1 MAVESLSILTYFLP
15 HLIGISLGLIS
26 GLIPGVGNFVL
37 MLLIWPLLSKLG
49 IFELLMMYASM
60 AAISQYI
67 GSIPA
72 IVYGIPG
79 ESSSYPAVAESKRL
93 TTTTQVSQA
102 ISGSAF
108 GSAAGS
114 MLIVILCYT
123 FAEYTDL
130 IKYFYNTKILVGLLL
145 TVTLVMI
152 FTVNNRWYI
161 NVLLIASGLLLGLIG
176 YNSYL
181 GINFAT
187 FGNMYLY
194 AGLPMPVVLICLFAI
209 PQMMHHINSDVDKKI
224 GKAYD
229 LGKLYILNPLAL
241 VGSTLIGFFGG
252 LIPGLTT
259 VFSSTAAY
267 NVSMMFTKDP
277 VKRIVVSE
285 TANNAGAFS
294 MLLPLL
300 IFGVPLIGSEAIL
313 LFLMEQ
319 KGYNLVQYKFSD
331 FLPQLALGLALVNL
345 VGFLIAWPLSR
356 VVPIFY
362 KINLKILLSLLIFA
376 LFCVTLYTGYMN
388 YSMQYYFVCFIILA
402 PIGVLLRN
410 VDTLPLV
417 FAFIIHNKL
426 IDGTF
431 RLYQLIN

>member
-1 MAVESLSILTYFLP
+1 LDIYYFVP
-15 HLIGISLGLIS
+15 HLVGVGLGLIS

-37 MLLIWPLLSKLG
+37 MLLVWPFLSVFG
-49 IFELLMMYASM
+49 IVELLIMYASM

-79 ESSSYPAVAESKRL
+79 ESSSYPAVAESRNL
-93 TTTTQVSQA
+93 TSISQVSQA

-108 GSAAGS
+108 GSVVGS
-114 MLIVILCYT
+114 LTVVGLCYA
-123 FAEYTDL
+123 FVEYTDL
-130 IKYFYNTKILVGLLL
+130 IKYFYSTKILVGLLL
-145 TVTLVMI
+145 LVTLVMI
-152 FTVNNRWYI
+152 FTVNNRWWV
-161 NVLLIASGLLLGLIG
+161 NFVLILSGIGLGMIG

-181 GINFAT
+181 NINFAT
-187 FGNMYLY
+187 FGNMHLY

-209 PQMMHHINSDVDKKI
+209 PQMLHHWDTEITKSINKT
-224 GKAYD
+224 YE
-229 LGKLYILNPLAL
+229 LGRLYILNPVAL
-241 VGSTLIGFFGG
+241 LGSTLIGFFGG

-267 NVSMMFTKDP
+267 NASMLFTKDP

-319 KGYNLVQYKFSD
+319 KGFNLVQFKFSD
-331 FLPQLALGLALVNL
+331 FLPELALGLVVVNA
-345 VGFLIAWPLSR
+345 VGFMMAWPLSKM
-356 VVPIFY
+356 VPSFY
-362 KINLKILLSLLIFA
+362 RFNIKIIISLLIIA
-376 LFCVTLYTGYMN
+376 LFFVTLYTGYMN
-388 YSMQYYFVCFIILA
+388 YSMAYYFVCFVILA

-426 IDGTF
+426 VDGLF
-431 RLYQLIN
+431 RLYQLS

>member
-1 MAVESLSILTYFLP
+1 MDIYYFVP
-15 HLIGISLGLIS
+15 HLVGVGLGLIS

-37 MLLIWPLLSKLG
+37 MLLVWPFLSVFG
-49 IFELLMMYASM
+49 IVELLIMYASM

-79 ESSSYPAVAESKRL
+79 ESSSYPAVAESRNL
-93 TTTTQVSQA
+93 TSISQVSQA

-108 GSAAGS
+108 GSVVGS
-114 MLIVILCYT
+114 LTVVGLCYA
-123 FAEYTDL
+123 FVEYTDL
-130 IKYFYNTKILVGLLL
+130 IKYFYSTKILVGLLL
-145 TVTLVMI
+145 LVTLVMI
-152 FTVNNRWYI
+152 FTVNNRWWV
-161 NVLLIASGLLLGLIG
+161 NFVLILSGIGLGMIG

-181 GINFAT
+181 NINFAT
-187 FGNMYLY
+187 FGNMHLY

-209 PQMMHHINSDVDKKI
+209 PQMLHHWDTEITKSINKTYK
-224 GKAYD
+224 
-229 LGKLYILNPLAL
+229 LGRLYILTPVAL
-241 VGSTLIGFFGG
+241 LGSTVIGFFGG

-267 NVSMMFTKDP
+267 NASMLFTKDP

-319 KGYNLVQYKFSD
+319 KGFNLVQFKFSD
-331 FLPQLALGLALVNL
+331 FLPELALGLVVVNA
-345 VGFLIAWPLSR
+345 VGFMIAWPLSKI
-356 VVPIFY
+356 VPSFY
-362 KINLKILLSLLIFA
+362 RFDIKIIISLLIIA
-376 LFCVTLYTGYMN
+376 LFFVTLYTGYMN
-388 YSMQYYFVCFIILA
+388 YSMAYYLVCFAILA

-426 IDGTF
+426 VDGLF
-431 RLYQLIN
+431 RLNQLL

>member
-1 MAVESLSILTYFLP
+1 V
-15 HLIGISLGLIS
+15 GVGLGLVS

-37 MLLIWPLLSKLG
+37 MLLIWPFLSVFG
-49 IFELLMMYASM
+49 IVELLIMYASM

-79 ESSSYPAVAESKRL
+79 ESSSYPAVAESRNL
-93 TTTTQVSQA
+93 TTVQQVSQA

-108 GSAAGS
+108 GSVVGS
-114 MLIVILCYT
+114 LTVVGLCYA
-123 FAEYTDL
+123 FVEYTDL
-130 IKYFYNTKILVGLLL
+130 IKHFYNTKILVGLLL
-145 TVTLVMI
+145 LVTLVMI
-152 FTVNNRWYI
+152 VTVNNRWWV
-161 NVLLIASGLLLGLIG
+161 NFMLILSGIGLGMIG

-181 GINFAT
+181 NINFVT
-187 FGNMYLY
+187 FGNMHLY

-209 PQMMHHINSDVDKKI
+209 PQMMHHWNTEITRSINKTYEI
-224 GKAYD
+224 GR
-229 LGKLYILNPLAL
+229 LYILNPIAL
-241 VGSTLIGFFGG
+241 LGSTIIGFFGG

-267 NVSMMFTKDP
+267 NASVLFTKDP

-319 KGYNLVQYKFSD
+319 KGFNLVQFKFSEV
-331 FLPQLALGLALVNL
+331 LPELALGLVLVNL
-345 VGFLIAWPLSR
+345 VGFMMAWPLSKI
-356 VVPIFY
+356 VPSFY
-362 KINLKILLSLLIFA
+362 RFNIKIIISLLIIA
-376 LFCVTLYTGYMN
+376 LFFVTLYTGYMN
-388 YSMQYYFVCFIILA
+388 YSTAYYLVCFAILA
-402 PIGVLLRN
+402 PMGVLLRN

-426 IDGTF
+426 VDGLF
-431 RLYQLIN
+431 RLYQLS

>member
-1 MAVESLSILTYFLP
+1 MYFVP
-15 HLIGISLGLIS
+15 HLVGIGLGLIS

-37 MLLIWPLLSKLG
+37 MLLAWPFLNVFG

-79 ESSSYPAVAESKRL
+79 ESSSYPAVAESKHL
-93 TTTTQVSQA
+93 KLQSQVSKA

-108 GSAAGS
+108 GSAFGS
-114 MLIVILCYT
+114 LLVVGLCYL
-123 FAEYTDL
+123 FVDYTDQ
-130 IKYFYNTKILVGLLL
+130 IKHFYNTKILVGLLL
-145 TVTLVMI
+145 LVTLVMV

-161 NVLLIASGLLLGLIG
+161 NLLLILSGLGLGLIG

-181 GINFAT
+181 NINFAT
-187 FGNMYLY
+187 FDNTYLY

-209 PQMMHHINSDVDKKI
+209 PQMMHHMNADSEKI
-224 GKAYD
+224 VAKVYEISRV
-229 LGKLYILNPLAL
+229 YILNPLAL
-241 VGSTLIGFFGG
+241 AGSTIIGFFGG

-267 NVSMMFTKDP
+267 NASMLFTKDP

-319 KGYNLVQYKFSD
+319 KGFNLVQFQFSD
-331 FLPQLALGLALVNL
+331 FLPQLALGLVLVNII
-345 VGFLIAWPLSR
+345 GFTIAWPLSKM
-356 VVPIFY
+356 VPLFY
-362 KINLKILLSLLIFA
+362 KFNLKIMLSLLIFA
-376 LFCVTLYTGYMN
+376 LFFVTLYVGYFN
-388 YSMQYYFVCFIILA
+388 YSIEYYLICFIVLA
-402 PIGVLLRN
+402 PIGVMLKN

-426 IDGTF
+426 IDGIF
-431 RLYQLIN
+431 RLYQLI

>member
-1 MAVESLSILTYFLP
+1 LDIYYFVP
-15 HLIGISLGLIS
+15 HLVGVGLGLIS

-37 MLLIWPLLSKLG
+37 MLLIWPFLSVFG
-49 IFELLMMYASM
+49 IVELLIMYASM

-79 ESSSYPAVAESKRL
+79 ESSSYPAVAESRNL
-93 TTTTQVSQA
+93 TSISQVSQA

-108 GSAAGS
+108 GSVVGS
-114 MLIVILCYT
+114 LTVVGLCYA
-123 FAEYTDL
+123 FVEYTDL
-130 IKYFYNTKILVGLLL
+130 IKHFYNTKILVGLLL
-145 TVTLVMI
+145 LVTLVMI
-152 FTVNNRWYI
+152 FTVNNRWWI
-161 NVLLIASGLLLGLIG
+161 NLTLILSGIGLGMIG

-181 GINFAT
+181 NINFAT
-187 FGNMYLY
+187 FGNMHLY

-209 PQMMHHINSDVDKKI
+209 PQMMHHWDTEINKSINKT
-224 GKAYD
+224 YE
-229 LGKLYILNPLAL
+229 LGRLYILNPVAL
-241 VGSTLIGFFGG
+241 FGSTLIGFFGG

-267 NVSMMFTKDP
+267 NASMLFTKDP

-319 KGYNLVQYKFSD
+319 KGFNLVQFKFSD
-331 FLPQLALGLALVNL
+331 FLPELALGLVLVNA
-345 VGFLIAWPLSR
+345 VGFMMAWPLSKM
-356 VVPIFY
+356 VPSFY
-362 KINLKILLSLLIFA
+362 RFNIKKIISLLIIA
-376 LFCVTLYTGYMN
+376 LFFVTLYTGYMN
-388 YSMQYYFVCFIILA
+388 YSMAYYLICFAILA

-426 IDGTF
+426 IDGLF
-431 RLYQLIN
+431 RLNQLL

>member
-1 MAVESLSILTYFLP
+1 MDIYYFVP
-15 HLIGISLGLIS
+15 HLVGVGLGLVS

-37 MLLIWPLLSKLG
+37 MLLIWPFLSVFG
-49 IFELLMMYASM
+49 IVELLIMYASM

-79 ESSSYPAVAESKRL
+79 ESSSYPAVAESRNL
-93 TTTTQVSQA
+93 TTVQQVSHA

-108 GSAAGS
+108 GSVVGS
-114 MLIVILCYT
+114 LTVVGLCYA
-123 FAEYTDL
+123 FVEYTDL
-130 IKYFYNTKILVGLLL
+130 IKYFYSTKILVGLLL
-145 TVTLVMI
+145 LVTLVMI
-152 FTVNNRWYI
+152 VTVNNRWWI
-161 NVLLIASGLLLGLIG
+161 NFVLILSGIGLGMIG

-181 GINFAT
+181 NINFAT
-187 FGNMYLY
+187 FGNMHLY

-209 PQMMHHINSDVDKKI
+209 PQMLHHWDTEITKSINKT
-224 GKAYD
+224 YE
-229 LGKLYILNPLAL
+229 LGRLYILNPVAL
-241 VGSTLIGFFGG
+241 FGSTVIGFFGG

-267 NVSMMFTKDP
+267 NASMLFTKDP

-319 KGYNLVQYKFSD
+319 KGFNLVQFKFSD
-331 FLPQLALGLALVNL
+331 FLPELALGLVIVNAI
-345 VGFLIAWPLSR
+345 GFFIAWPLSKM
-356 VVPIFY
+356 VPSFY
-362 KINLKILLSLLIFA
+362 RFNIKIIISLLIIA
-376 LFCVTLYTGYMN
+376 LFFVTLYTGYMN
-388 YSMQYYFVCFIILA
+388 YSMAYYLICFVVLA
-402 PIGVLLRN
+402 PIGILLRN

-426 IDGTF
+426 VDGIF
-431 RLYQLIN
+431 RLHQLT

>member
-1 MAVESLSILTYFLP
+1 MGV
-15 HLIGISLGLIS
+15 GLGLVS

-37 MLLIWPLLSKLG
+37 MLLIWPFLSVFG
-49 IFELLMMYASM
+49 IVELLIMYASM

-79 ESSSYPAVAESKRL
+79 ESSSYPAVAESRNL
-93 TTTTQVSQA
+93 TTVQQVSQA

-108 GSAAGS
+108 GSVVGS
-114 MLIVILCYT
+114 LTVVGLCYA
-123 FAEYTDL
+123 FVEYTDL
-130 IKYFYNTKILVGLLL
+130 IKHFYNTKILVGLLL
-145 TVTLVMI
+145 LVTLVMI
-152 FTVNNRWYI
+152 VTVNNRWWV
-161 NVLLIASGLLLGLIG
+161 NFMLILSGIGLGMIG

-181 GINFAT
+181 NINFVT
-187 FGNMYLY
+187 FGNMHLY

-209 PQMMHHINSDVDKKI
+209 PQMMHHWNTEITRSINKTYEI
-224 GKAYD
+224 GR
-229 LGKLYILNPLAL
+229 LYILNPIAL
-241 VGSTLIGFFGG
+241 LGSTIIGFFGG

-267 NVSMMFTKDP
+267 NASVLFTKDP

-319 KGYNLVQYKFSD
+319 KGFNLVQFKFSEV
-331 FLPQLALGLALVNL
+331 LPELALGLVLVNL
-345 VGFLIAWPLSR
+345 VGFMMAWPLSKI
-356 VVPIFY
+356 VPSFY
-362 KINLKILLSLLIFA
+362 RFNIKIIISLLIIA
-376 LFCVTLYTGYMN
+376 LFFVTLYTGYMN
-388 YSMQYYFVCFIILA
+388 YSTAYYLVCFAILA
-402 PIGVLLRN
+402 PMGVLLRN

-426 IDGTF
+426 VDGLF
-431 RLYQLIN
+431 RLYQLS

>member
-1 MAVESLSILTYFLP
+1 MDIYYFVP
-15 HLIGISLGLIS
+15 HLVGVGLGLIS

-37 MLLIWPLLSKLG
+37 MLLVWPFLSVFG
-49 IFELLMMYASM
+49 IVELLIMYASM

-79 ESSSYPAVAESKRL
+79 ESSSYPAVAESRNL
-93 TTTTQVSQA
+93 TTVQQVSQA

-108 GSAAGS
+108 GSVVGS
-114 MLIVILCYT
+114 LTVVGLCYA
-123 FAEYTDL
+123 FVEYTDL
-130 IKYFYNTKILVGLLL
+130 IKYFYSTKILVGLLL
-145 TVTLVMI
+145 LVTLVMI
-152 FTVNNRWYI
+152 FTVNNRWWV
-161 NVLLIASGLLLGLIG
+161 NFMLILSGIGLGMIG

-181 GINFAT
+181 NINFAT
-187 FGNMYLY
+187 FGNMHLY

-209 PQMMHHINSDVDKKI
+209 PQMLHHWDTEITKSLNKT
-224 GKAYD
+224 YE
-229 LGKLYILNPLAL
+229 LGRLYILNPVAL
-241 VGSTLIGFFGG
+241 LGSTLIGFFGG

-267 NVSMMFTKDP
+267 NASMLFTKDP

-319 KGYNLVQYKFSD
+319 KGFNLVQFKFSD
-331 FLPQLALGLALVNL
+331 FLPELALGLVVVNA
-345 VGFLIAWPLSR
+345 VGFMMAWPLSKM
-356 VVPIFY
+356 VPSFY
-362 KINLKILLSLLIFA
+362 RFDIKIIISLLIIA
-376 LFCVTLYTGYMN
+376 LFFVTLYTGYMN
-388 YSMQYYFVCFIILA
+388 YSTAYYLVCFTVLA

-426 IDGTF
+426 IDGLF
-431 RLYQLIN
+431 RLNQLL

>member
-1 MAVESLSILTYFLP
+1 MDIYYFVP
-15 HLIGISLGLIS
+15 HLVGVGLGLIS

-37 MLLIWPLLSKLG
+37 MLLIWPFLSVFG
-49 IFELLMMYASM
+49 IVELLIMYASM

-79 ESSSYPAVAESKRL
+79 ESSSYPAVAESRNL
-93 TTTTQVSQA
+93 TTMQQVSHA

-108 GSAAGS
+108 GSVVGS
-114 MLIVILCYT
+114 LTVVGLCYA
-123 FAEYTDL
+123 FVEYTDL
-130 IKYFYNTKILVGLLL
+130 IKYFYSTKILVGLLL
-145 TVTLVMI
+145 LVTLVMI
-152 FTVNNRWYI
+152 VTVNNRWWV
-161 NVLLIASGLLLGLIG
+161 NLTLILSGIGLGMIG

-181 GINFAT
+181 NINIAT
-187 FGNMYLY
+187 FDNIHLY

-209 PQMMHHINSDVDKKI
+209 PQMMHHWNTEITKSLSKT
-224 GKAYD
+224 YE
-229 LGKLYILNPLAL
+229 LGRLYILNPVAL
-241 VGSTLIGFFGG
+241 FGSTLIGFFGG

-267 NVSMMFTKDP
+267 NASMLFTKDP

-319 KGYNLVQYKFSD
+319 KGFNLVQFKFSD
-331 FLPQLALGLALVNL
+331 FLPELALGLVLVNAI
-345 VGFLIAWPLSR
+345 GFMIAWPLSKA
-356 VVPIFY
+356 VPVFY
-362 KINLKILLSLLIFA
+362 KFNIKIVISLLITG
-376 LFCVTLYTGYMN
+376 LFFVTLYTGYIN
-388 YSMQYYFVCFIILA
+388 YSTAYYLVCFVLLA
-402 PIGVLLRN
+402 PLGVLLRN
-410 VDTLPLV
+410 IDTLPLV

-426 IDGTF
+426 IDGLF
-431 RLYQLIN
+431 RLYQLS

>member
-1 MAVESLSILTYFLP
+1 MDIYYFVP
-15 HLIGISLGLIS
+15 HLVGVGLGLIS

-37 MLLIWPLLSKLG
+37 MLLVWPFLSVFG
-49 IFELLMMYASM
+49 IVELLIMYASM

-79 ESSSYPAVAESKRL
+79 ESSSYPAVAESRNL
-93 TTTTQVSQA
+93 TSVSQVSQA

-108 GSAAGS
+108 GSVVGS
-114 MLIVILCYT
+114 LTVVGLCYA
-123 FAEYTDL
+123 FVEYTDL
-130 IKYFYNTKILVGLLL
+130 IKYFYSTKILVGLLL
-145 TVTLVMI
+145 LVTLVMI
-152 FTVNNRWYI
+152 FTVNNRWWI
-161 NVLLIASGLLLGLIG
+161 NFLLILSGIGLGMIG

-181 GINFAT
+181 NINFAT
-187 FGNMYLY
+187 FGNMHLY
-194 AGLPMPVVLICLFAI
+194 AGLPMSVVLICLFAI
-209 PQMMHHINSDVDKKI
+209 PQMLHHWDTEITKSINKT
-224 GKAYD
+224 YE
-229 LGKLYILNPLAL
+229 LGRLYILNPVAL
-241 VGSTLIGFFGG
+241 LGSTLIGFFGG

-267 NVSMMFTKDP
+267 NASMLFTKDP

-319 KGYNLVQYKFSD
+319 KGFNLVQFKFGD
-331 FLPQLALGLALVNL
+331 FLPELALGLVVVNA
-345 VGFLIAWPLSR
+345 VGFMMAWPLSKM
-356 VVPIFY
+356 VPSFY
-362 KINLKILLSLLIFA
+362 RFNIKIIISLLIIA
-376 LFCVTLYTGYMN
+376 LFFVTLYTGYMN
-388 YSMQYYFVCFIILA
+388 YSMAYYFVCFVVLA

-426 IDGTF
+426 VDGLF
-431 RLYQLIN
+431 RLYQLS

>member
-1 MAVESLSILTYFLP
+1 LDIYYFVP
-15 HLIGISLGLIS
+15 HLVGVGLGLIS

-37 MLLIWPLLSKLG
+37 MLLVWPFLSVFG
-49 IFELLMMYASM
+49 IVELLIMYASM

-79 ESSSYPAVAESKRL
+79 ESSSYPAVAESRNL
-93 TTTTQVSQA
+93 TSISQVSQA

-108 GSAAGS
+108 GSVVGS
-114 MLIVILCYT
+114 LTVVGLCYA
-123 FAEYTDL
+123 FVEYTDL
-130 IKYFYNTKILVGLLL
+130 IKYFYSTKILVGLLL
-145 TVTLVMI
+145 LVTLVMI
-152 FTVNNRWYI
+152 FTVNNRWWV
-161 NVLLIASGLLLGLIG
+161 NFLLILSGIGLGMIG

-181 GINFAT
+181 NINFAT
-187 FGNMYLY
+187 FGNMHLY

-209 PQMMHHINSDVDKKI
+209 PQMLHHWDTEITKSINKT
-224 GKAYD
+224 YE
-229 LGKLYILNPLAL
+229 LGRLYILNPVAL
-241 VGSTLIGFFGG
+241 LGSTLIGFFGG

-267 NVSMMFTKDP
+267 NASMLFTKDP

-319 KGYNLVQYKFSD
+319 KGFNLVQFKFSD
-331 FLPQLALGLALVNL
+331 FLPELALGLVVVNA
-345 VGFLIAWPLSR
+345 VGFMMAWPLSKM
-356 VVPIFY
+356 VPSFY
-362 KINLKILLSLLIFA
+362 RFDIKIIISLLIIA
-376 LFCVTLYTGYMN
+376 LFFVTLYTGYIN
-388 YSMQYYFVCFIILA
+388 YSMAYYFVCFVILA

-426 IDGTF
+426 VDGLF
-431 RLYQLIN
+431 RLYQLS

>member
-1 MAVESLSILTYFLP
+1 MDIYYFVP
-15 HLIGISLGLIS
+15 HLVGVGLGLIS

-37 MLLIWPLLSKLG
+37 MLLIWPFLSVFG
-49 IFELLMMYASM
+49 IVELLIMYASM

-79 ESSSYPAVAESKRL
+79 ESSSYPAVAESRNL
-93 TTTTQVSQA
+93 TSISQVSQA

-108 GSAAGS
+108 GSVVGS
-114 MLIVILCYT
+114 LTVVGLCYA
-123 FAEYTDL
+123 FVEYTDL
-130 IKYFYNTKILVGLLL
+130 IKHFYNTKILVGLLL
-145 TVTLVMI
+145 LVTLVMI
-152 FTVNNRWYI
+152 FTVNNRCWI
-161 NVLLIASGLLLGLIG
+161 NLTLILSGIGLGMIG

-181 GINFAT
+181 NINFAT
-187 FGNMYLY
+187 FGNMHLY

-209 PQMMHHINSDVDKKI
+209 PQMMHHWDTEINKSINKT
-224 GKAYD
+224 YE
-229 LGKLYILNPLAL
+229 LGRLYILNPVAL
-241 VGSTLIGFFGG
+241 FGSTLIGFFGG

-267 NVSMMFTKDP
+267 NASMLFTKDP

-319 KGYNLVQYKFSD
+319 KGFNLVQFKFSD
-331 FLPQLALGLALVNL
+331 FLPELALGLVLVNA
-345 VGFLIAWPLSR
+345 VGFMMAWPLSKM
-356 VVPIFY
+356 VPSFY
-362 KINLKILLSLLIFA
+362 RFNIKKIISLLIIA
-376 LFCVTLYTGYMN
+376 LFFVTLYTGYMN
-388 YSMQYYFVCFIILA
+388 YSMAYYLICFAILA

-426 IDGTF
+426 IDGLF
-431 RLYQLIN
+431 RLNQLL

>member
-1 MAVESLSILTYFLP
+1 MDIYYFVP
-15 HLIGISLGLIS
+15 HLVGIGLGMIS

-37 MLLIWPLLSKLG
+37 MLLAWPFLSSFG
-49 IFELLMMYASM
+49 IIELLIMYASM

-79 ESSSYPAVAESKRL
+79 ESSSYPAVAESRNLK
-93 TTTTQVSQA
+93 TIPQVSKA

-108 GSAAGS
+108 GSAVGS
-114 MLIVILCYT
+114 LVVVGLCLA

-130 IKYFYNTKILVGLLL
+130 IKYFYSTYILVGLLCA
-145 TVTLVMI
+145 VTLAMI
-152 FTVNNRWYI
+152 LTCGNRWYV
-161 NVLLIASGLLLGLIG
+161 NLLYIFSGLALGVIG

-181 GINFAT
+181 NINVAT
-187 FGNMYLY
+187 FGNTYLY

-209 PQMMHHINSDVDKKI
+209 PQMLHHWDADITKTSAKV
-224 GKAYD
+224 YE
-229 LGKLYILNPLAL
+229 LGRVYILNPLAL
-241 VGSTLIGFFGG
+241 LGSTVIGFFGG

-267 NVSMMFTKDP
+267 NASILFTKDP

-300 IFGVPLIGSEAIL
+300 IFGIPLIGSEAIL

-319 KGYNLVQYKFSD
+319 QGFNLVQFKFSD
-331 FLPQLALGLALVNL
+331 FLPELALGLVLVNL
-345 VGFLIAWPLSR
+345 VGFMIAWPLSKM
-356 VVPIFY
+356 VPVFY
-362 KINLKILLSLLIFA
+362 KFNIKIVISLLIIA
-376 LFCVTLYTGYMN
+376 LFGVTLYTGLMN
-388 YSMQYYFVCFIILA
+388 YSMMYYVICFAVLA
-402 PIGVLLRN
+402 PLGVLLRN
-410 VDTLPLV
+410 TDTLPLV

-426 IDGTF
+426 LDGFF
-431 RLYQLIN
+431 RLNQLIF

>member
-1 MAVESLSILTYFLP
+1 MDIYYFVP
-15 HLIGISLGLIS
+15 HLVGVGLGLIS

-37 MLLIWPLLSKLG
+37 MLLAWPFLTVFG
-49 IFELLMMYASM
+49 IVELLIMYASM

-79 ESSSYPAVAESKRL
+79 ESSSYPAVAESRNLK
-93 TTTTQVSQA
+93 TIPQVSNA

-108 GSAAGS
+108 GSAVGS
-114 MLIVILCYT
+114 LVVVGLCYA
-123 FAEYTDL
+123 FVEYTPL
-130 IKYFYNTKILVGLLL
+130 IKYFYNTYVLVGLLL
-145 TVTLVMI
+145 AVTLAMI
-152 FTVNNRWYI
+152 VTCGNRWYVNALYI
-161 NVLLIASGLLLGLIG
+161 VSGLGLGIIG

-181 GINFAT
+181 NINIAT
-187 FGNMYLY
+187 FDNIHLY

-209 PQMMHHINSDVDKKI
+209 PQMLHHWDADIAKTKA
-224 GKAYD
+224 KAYE
-229 LGKLYILNPLAL
+229 LGRVYILNPLAL
-241 VGSTLIGFFGG
+241 LASTAIGFFGG

-267 NVSMMFTKDP
+267 NASMLVTKDP

-319 KGYNLVQYKFSD
+319 KGFNLVQFEFSD
-331 FLPQLALGLALVNL
+331 FLPELALGLVLVNFI
-345 VGFLIAWPLSR
+345 GFMIAWPLSKM
-356 VVPIFY
+356 VPVFY
-362 KINLKILLSLLIFA
+362 NFNLKILISLLIIA
-376 LFCVTLYTGYMN
+376 LFGVTLYTGLMN
-388 YSMQYYFVCFIILA
+388 YSMLYYLICFAVLA
-402 PIGVLLRN
+402 PIGMLLRN
-410 VDTLPLV
+410 TDTLPLV

-426 IDGTF
+426 IDGVF
-431 RLYQLIN
+431 RLNQLLF

>member
-1 MAVESLSILTYFLP
+1 MDIYYFVP
-15 HLIGISLGLIS
+15 HLVGVGLGLIS

-37 MLLIWPLLSKLG
+37 MLLVWPFLSVFG
-49 IFELLMMYASM
+49 IVELLIMYASM

-79 ESSSYPAVAESKRL
+79 ESSSYPAVAESRNL
-93 TTTTQVSQA
+93 TSISQVSQA

-108 GSAAGS
+108 GSAVGS
-114 MLIVILCYT
+114 LTVVGLCYA
-123 FAEYTDL
+123 FVEYTDL
-130 IKYFYNTKILVGLLL
+130 IKHFYNTKILVGLLL
-145 TVTLVMI
+145 LVTLVMI
-152 FTVNNRWYI
+152 VTVNNRWWV
-161 NVLLIASGLLLGLIG
+161 NLTLILSGIGLGMIG

-181 GINFAT
+181 NVNIAT
-187 FGNMYLY
+187 FGNMHLY

-209 PQMMHHINSDVDKKI
+209 PQMMHHWNTEITKSINKT
-224 GKAYD
+224 YE
-229 LGKLYILNPLAL
+229 LGRLYILNPVAL
-241 VGSTLIGFFGG
+241 FGSTLIGFFGG

-267 NVSMMFTKDP
+267 NASMLFTKDP

-319 KGYNLVQYKFSD
+319 KGFNLVQFEFSD
-331 FLPQLALGLALVNL
+331 FLPELALGLVLVNA
-345 VGFLIAWPLSR
+345 VGFMMAWPLSKM
-356 VVPIFY
+356 VPSFY
-362 KINLKILLSLLIFA
+362 RFNIKNIISLLIIA
-376 LFCVTLYTGYMN
+376 LFFVTLYTGYMN
-388 YSMQYYFVCFIILA
+388 YSMAYYLICFAILA

-426 IDGTF
+426 IDGLF
-431 RLYQLIN
+431 RLNQLL

>member
-1 MAVESLSILTYFLP
+1 MDIYYFVP
-15 HLIGISLGLIS
+15 HLVGVGLGLIS

-37 MLLIWPLLSKLG
+37 MLLIWPFLSVFG
-49 IFELLMMYASM
+49 IVELLIMYASM

-79 ESSSYPAVAESKRL
+79 ESSSYPAVAESRNL
-93 TTTTQVSQA
+93 TSISQVSQA

-108 GSAAGS
+108 GSVVGS
-114 MLIVILCYT
+114 LTVVGLCYA
-123 FAEYTDL
+123 FIEYTDL
-130 IKYFYNTKILVGLLL
+130 IKHFYNTKILVGLLL
-145 TVTLVMI
+145 LVTLVMI
-152 FTVNNRWYI
+152 FTVNNRWWI
-161 NVLLIASGLLLGLIG
+161 NLTLILSGIGLGMIG

-181 GINFAT
+181 NINFAT
-187 FGNMYLY
+187 FGNMHLY

-209 PQMMHHINSDVDKKI
+209 PQMMHHWDTEINKSINKT
-224 GKAYD
+224 YE
-229 LGKLYILNPLAL
+229 LGRLYILNPVAL
-241 VGSTLIGFFGG
+241 FGSTLIGFFGG

-267 NVSMMFTKDP
+267 NASMLFTKDP

-319 KGYNLVQYKFSD
+319 KGFNLVQFKFSD
-331 FLPQLALGLALVNL
+331 FLPELALGLVLVNA
-345 VGFLIAWPLSR
+345 VGFMMAWPLSKM
-356 VVPIFY
+356 VPSFY
-362 KINLKILLSLLIFA
+362 RFNIKKIISLLIIA
-376 LFCVTLYTGYMN
+376 LFFVTLYTGYMN
-388 YSMQYYFVCFIILA
+388 YSMAYYLICFAILA

-426 IDGTF
+426 IDGLF
-431 RLYQLIN
+431 RLNQLL

>member
-1 MAVESLSILTYFLP
+1 V
-15 HLIGISLGLIS
+15 GVGLGLIS

-37 MLLIWPLLSKLG
+37 MLLAWPFLTVFG
-49 IFELLMMYASM
+49 IVELLIMYASM

-79 ESSSYPAVAESKRL
+79 ESSSYPAVAESRNLK
-93 TTTTQVSQA
+93 TIPQVSNA

-108 GSAAGS
+108 GSAVGS
-114 MLIVILCYT
+114 LVVVGLCYA
-123 FAEYTDL
+123 FVEYTPL
-130 IKYFYNTKILVGLLL
+130 IKYFYNTYVLVGLLL
-145 TVTLVMI
+145 AVTLAMI
-152 FTVNNRWYI
+152 VTCGNRWYVNALYI
-161 NVLLIASGLLLGLIG
+161 VSGLGLGIIG

-181 GINFAT
+181 NINVAT
-187 FGNMYLY
+187 FGNTYLY

-209 PQMMHHINSDVDKKI
+209 PQMLHHWDADIAKTKA
-224 GKAYD
+224 KAYE
-229 LGKLYILNPLAL
+229 LGRVYILNPLAL
-241 VGSTLIGFFGG
+241 LASTAIGFFGG

-267 NVSMMFTKDP
+267 NASMLVTKDP

-319 KGYNLVQYKFSD
+319 KGFNLVQFEFSD
-331 FLPQLALGLALVNL
+331 FLPELALGLVLVNFI
-345 VGFLIAWPLSR
+345 GFMIAWPLSKM
-356 VVPIFY
+356 VPVFY
-362 KINLKILLSLLIFA
+362 NFNLKILISLLIIA
-376 LFCVTLYTGYMN
+376 LFGVTLYTGLMN
-388 YSMQYYFVCFIILA
+388 YSMLYYLICFAVLA
-402 PIGVLLRN
+402 PIGMLLRN
-410 VDTLPLV
+410 TDTLPLV

-426 IDGTF
+426 IDGVF
-431 RLYQLIN
+431 RLNQLLF

>member
-1 MAVESLSILTYFLP
+1 LDIYYFVP
-15 HLIGISLGLIS
+15 HLVGVGLGLIS

-37 MLLIWPLLSKLG
+37 MLLVWPFLSVFG
-49 IFELLMMYASM
+49 IVELLIMYASM

-79 ESSSYPAVAESKRL
+79 ESSSYPAVAESRNL
-93 TTTTQVSQA
+93 TSVSQVSHA

-108 GSAAGS
+108 GSVVGS
-114 MLIVILCYT
+114 LTVVGLCYA
-123 FAEYTDL
+123 FVEYTDL
-130 IKYFYNTKILVGLLL
+130 IKHFYNTKILVGLLL
-145 TVTLVMI
+145 LVTLVMI
-152 FTVNNRWYI
+152 FTVNNRWWV
-161 NVLLIASGLLLGLIG
+161 NFMLILSGIGLGMIG

-181 GINFAT
+181 NINFAT
-187 FGNMYLY
+187 FGNMHLY

-209 PQMMHHINSDVDKKI
+209 PQMLHHWDTEITKSLNKT
-224 GKAYD
+224 YE
-229 LGKLYILNPLAL
+229 LGRLYILNPVAL
-241 VGSTLIGFFGG
+241 LGSTVIGFFGG

-267 NVSMMFTKDP
+267 NASMLFTKDP

-319 KGYNLVQYKFSD
+319 KGFNLVQFKFSD
-331 FLPQLALGLALVNL
+331 FLPELALGLVVVNA
-345 VGFLIAWPLSR
+345 VGFMMAWPLSKM
-356 VVPIFY
+356 VPSFY
-362 KINLKILLSLLIFA
+362 RFNIKIIISLLIIA
-376 LFCVTLYTGYMN
+376 LFFVTLYTGYIN
-388 YSMQYYFVCFIILA
+388 YSMAYYFVCFVVLA

-426 IDGTF
+426 IDGLF
-431 RLYQLIN
+431 RLYQLS

>member
-1 MAVESLSILTYFLP
+1 MDIYYFVP
-15 HLIGISLGLIS
+15 HLVGVGLGLIS

-37 MLLIWPLLSKLG
+37 MLLVWPFLSVFG
-49 IFELLMMYASM
+49 IVELLIMYASM

-79 ESSSYPAVAESKRL
+79 ESSSYPAVAESRNL
-93 TTTTQVSQA
+93 TTVQQVSQA

-108 GSAAGS
+108 GSVVGS
-114 MLIVILCYT
+114 LTVVGLCYA
-123 FAEYTDL
+123 FVEYTDL

-145 TVTLVMI
+145 LVTMVMI
-152 FTVNNRWYI
+152 VTVNNRWWI
-161 NVLLIASGLLLGLIG
+161 NFLLILSGIGLGMIG

-181 GINFAT
+181 NINFAT
-187 FGNMYLY
+187 FGNMHLY

-209 PQMMHHINSDVDKKI
+209 PQMLHHWDTEITKSINKT
-224 GKAYD
+224 YE
-229 LGKLYILNPLAL
+229 LGRLYILNPVAL
-241 VGSTLIGFFGG
+241 FGSTLIGFFGG

-267 NVSMMFTKDP
+267 NASMLFTKDP

-319 KGYNLVQYKFSD
+319 KGFNLVQFKFSD
-331 FLPQLALGLALVNL
+331 FLPELALGLVVVNA
-345 VGFLIAWPLSR
+345 VGFMMAWPLSKM
-356 VVPIFY
+356 VPSFY
-362 KINLKILLSLLIFA
+362 RFNIKIIISLLIIA
-376 LFCVTLYTGYMN
+376 LFFVTLYTGYMN
-388 YSMQYYFVCFIILA
+388 YSMAYYFVCFVVLA

-426 IDGTF
+426 VDGLF
-431 RLYQLIN
+431 RLNQLL

>member
-1 MAVESLSILTYFLP
+1 
-15 HLIGISLGLIS
+15 
-26 GLIPGVGNFVL
+26 
-37 MLLIWPLLSKLG
+37 
-49 IFELLMMYASM
+49 M

-79 ESSSYPAVAESKRL
+79 ESSSYPAVAESRNL
-93 TTTTQVSQA
+93 TTMQQVSHA

-108 GSAAGS
+108 GSVVGS
-114 MLIVILCYT
+114 LTVVGLCYA
-123 FAEYTDL
+123 FVEYTDL
-130 IKYFYNTKILVGLLL
+130 IKYFYSTKILVGLLL
-145 TVTLVMI
+145 LVTLMMI
-152 FTVNNRWYI
+152 VTVNNRWWI
-161 NVLLIASGLLLGLIG
+161 NLTLILSGIGLGMIG

-181 GINFAT
+181 NVNIAT
-187 FGNMYLY
+187 FGNMHLY

-209 PQMMHHINSDVDKKI
+209 PQMMHHWNTEITKSLSKT
-224 GKAYD
+224 YE
-229 LGKLYILNPLAL
+229 LGRLYILNPVAL
-241 VGSTLIGFFGG
+241 LGSTLIGFFGG

-267 NVSMMFTKDP
+267 NASMLFTKDP

-319 KGYNLVQYKFSD
+319 KGFNLVQFKFSD
-331 FLPQLALGLALVNL
+331 FLPELALGLVLVNAI
-345 VGFLIAWPLSR
+345 GFMIAWPLSK
-356 VVPIFY
+356 VVPVFY
-362 KINLKILLSLLIFA
+362 KFNIKIVISLLIIG
-376 LFCVTLYTGYMN
+376 LFFVTLYTGYMN
-388 YSMQYYFVCFIILA
+388 YNTAYYLTCFAILA
-402 PIGVLLRN
+402 PIGMLLRN

-426 IDGTF
+426 VDGLF
-431 RLYQLIN
+431 RLYQLS

>member
-1 MAVESLSILTYFLP
+1 MDIYYFVP
-15 HLIGISLGLIS
+15 HLVGVGLGLIS

-37 MLLIWPLLSKLG
+37 MLLVWPFLSVFG
-49 IFELLMMYASM
+49 IVELLIMYASM

-79 ESSSYPAVAESKRL
+79 ESSSYPAVAESRNL
-93 TTTTQVSQA
+93 TSVSQVSHA

-108 GSAAGS
+108 GSVVGS
-114 MLIVILCYT
+114 LTVVGLCYA
-123 FAEYTDL
+123 FVEYTDL
-130 IKYFYNTKILVGLLL
+130 IKYFYSTKILVSLLL
-145 TVTLVMI
+145 LVTLVMI
-152 FTVNNRWYI
+152 FTVNNRWWV
-161 NVLLIASGLLLGLIG
+161 NFMLILSGIGLGMIG

-181 GINFAT
+181 NINFAT
-187 FGNMYLY
+187 FGNMHLY

-209 PQMMHHINSDVDKKI
+209 PQMLHHWDTEITKSLNKT
-224 GKAYD
+224 YE
-229 LGKLYILNPLAL
+229 LGRLYILNPFAL
-241 VGSTLIGFFGG
+241 IGSTVIGFFGG

-267 NVSMMFTKDP
+267 NASMLFTKDP

-319 KGYNLVQYKFSD
+319 KGFNLVQFKFSD
-331 FLPQLALGLALVNL
+331 FLPELALGLVLVNAI
-345 VGFLIAWPLSR
+345 GFMIAWPLSK
-356 VVPIFY
+356 VVPVFY
-362 KINLKILLSLLIFA
+362 KFNIKIVISLLIIG
-376 LFCVTLYTGYMN
+376 LFFVTLYTGYMN
-388 YSMQYYFVCFIILA
+388 YSMAYYLVCFVVLA
-402 PIGVLLRN
+402 PLGVLLRN

-426 IDGTF
+426 VDGLF
-431 RLYQLIN
+431 RLYQLS

>member
-1 MAVESLSILTYFLP
+1 LDIYYFVP
-15 HLIGISLGLIS
+15 HLVGVGLGLIS

-37 MLLIWPLLSKLG
+37 MLLVWPFLSVFG
-49 IFELLMMYASM
+49 IVELLIMYASM

-79 ESSSYPAVAESKRL
+79 ESSSYPAVAESRNL
-93 TTTTQVSQA
+93 TSISQVSQA

-108 GSAAGS
+108 GSVVGS
-114 MLIVILCYT
+114 LTVVRLCYA
-123 FAEYTDL
+123 FVEYTDL
-130 IKYFYNTKILVGLLL
+130 IKYFYSTKILVGLLL
-145 TVTLVMI
+145 LVTLVMI
-152 FTVNNRWYI
+152 FTVNNRWWV
-161 NVLLIASGLLLGLIG
+161 NFVLILSGIGLGMIG

-181 GINFAT
+181 NINFAT
-187 FGNMYLY
+187 FGNMHLY

-209 PQMMHHINSDVDKKI
+209 PQMLHHWDTEITNGINNT
-224 GKAYD
+224 YE
-229 LGKLYILNPLAL
+229 LGRLYILNPVAL
-241 VGSTLIGFFGG
+241 FGSTLIGFFGG

-267 NVSMMFTKDP
+267 NASMLFTKDP

-319 KGYNLVQYKFSD
+319 KGFNLVQFKFSD
-331 FLPQLALGLALVNL
+331 FLPELALGLVVVNA
-345 VGFLIAWPLSR
+345 VGFMMAWPLSKM
-356 VVPIFY
+356 VPSFY
-362 KINLKILLSLLIFA
+362 RFNIKIIISLLIIA
-376 LFCVTLYTGYMN
+376 LFFVTLYTGYIN
-388 YSMQYYFVCFIILA
+388 YSMAYYFVCFVVLA
-402 PIGVLLRN
+402 PIGVLMRN

-426 IDGTF
+426 VDGLF
-431 RLYQLIN
+431 RLYQLS

>member
-1 MAVESLSILTYFLP
+1 MDIYYFVP
-15 HLIGISLGLIS
+15 HLVGVGLGLIS

-37 MLLIWPLLSKLG
+37 MLLVWPFLSVFG
-49 IFELLMMYASM
+49 IVELLIMYASM

-79 ESSSYPAVAESKRL
+79 ESSSYPAVAESRNL
-93 TTTTQVSQA
+93 TSISQVSQA

-108 GSAAGS
+108 GSVVGS
-114 MLIVILCYT
+114 LTVVGLCYA
-123 FAEYTDL
+123 FVEYTDL
-130 IKYFYNTKILVGLLL
+130 IKYFYSTKILVGLLL
-145 TVTLVMI
+145 LVTLVMI
-152 FTVNNRWYI
+152 FTVNNRWWV
-161 NVLLIASGLLLGLIG
+161 NFVLILSGIGLGMIG

-181 GINFAT
+181 NINFAT
-187 FGNMYLY
+187 FGNMHLY

-209 PQMMHHINSDVDKKI
+209 PQMLHHWDTEITKSINKT
-224 GKAYD
+224 YE
-229 LGKLYILNPLAL
+229 LGRLYILNPVAL
-241 VGSTLIGFFGG
+241 LGSTVIGFFGG

-267 NVSMMFTKDP
+267 NASMLFTKDP

-319 KGYNLVQYKFSD
+319 KGFNLVQFKFSD
-331 FLPQLALGLALVNL
+331 FLPELALGLVVVNA
-345 VGFLIAWPLSR
+345 VGFMIAWPLSKI
-356 VVPIFY
+356 VPSFY
-362 KINLKILLSLLIFA
+362 RFDIKIIISLLIIA
-376 LFCVTLYTGYMN
+376 LFFVTLYTGYMN
-388 YSMQYYFVCFIILA
+388 YSMAYYLVCFAILA

-426 IDGTF
+426 VDGLF
-431 RLYQLIN
+431 RLNQLL

>member
-1 MAVESLSILTYFLP
+1 MDIYYFVP
-15 HLIGISLGLIS
+15 HLVGVGLGLIS

-37 MLLIWPLLSKLG
+37 MLLVWPFLSVFG
-49 IFELLMMYASM
+49 IVELLIMYASM

-79 ESSSYPAVAESKRL
+79 ESSSYPAVAESRNL
-93 TTTTQVSQA
+93 TSISQVSQA

-108 GSAAGS
+108 GSVVGS
-114 MLIVILCYT
+114 LTVVGLCYA
-123 FAEYTDL
+123 FVEYTDL
-130 IKYFYNTKILVGLLL
+130 IKYFYSTKILVGLLL
-145 TVTLVMI
+145 LVTLVMI
-152 FTVNNRWYI
+152 FTVNNRWWV
-161 NVLLIASGLLLGLIG
+161 NFVLILSGIGLGMIG

-181 GINFAT
+181 NINFAT
-187 FGNMYLY
+187 FGNMHLY

-209 PQMMHHINSDVDKKI
+209 PQMLHHWDTEITKSINKT
-224 GKAYD
+224 YE
-229 LGKLYILNPLAL
+229 LGRLYILNPVAL
-241 VGSTLIGFFGG
+241 LGSTLIGFFGG

-267 NVSMMFTKDP
+267 NASMLFTKDP

-319 KGYNLVQYKFSD
+319 KGFNLVQFKFSD
-331 FLPQLALGLALVNL
+331 FLPELALGLVVVNA
-345 VGFLIAWPLSR
+345 VGFMMAWPLSKM
-356 VVPIFY
+356 VPSFY
-362 KINLKILLSLLIFA
+362 RFNIKIIISLLIIA
-376 LFCVTLYTGYMN
+376 LFFVTLYTGYMN
-388 YSMQYYFVCFIILA
+388 YSMAYYFVCFVVLA

-426 IDGTF
+426 VDGLF
-431 RLYQLIN
+431 RLYQLS

>member
-1 MAVESLSILTYFLP
+1 MDIYYFVP
-15 HLIGISLGLIS
+15 HLVGVALGLVS

-37 MLLIWPLLSKLG
+37 MLLVWPFLSVFG
-49 IFELLMMYASM
+49 IVELLIMYASM

-79 ESSSYPAVAESKRL
+79 ESSSYPAVAESRNL
-93 TTTTQVSQA
+93 TTVQQVSQA

-108 GSAAGS
+108 GSVVGS
-114 MLIVILCYT
+114 LTVVGLCYA
-123 FAEYTDL
+123 FVEYTDL
-130 IKYFYNTKILVGLLL
+130 IKHFYNTKILVGLLL
-145 TVTLVMI
+145 LVTLVMI
-152 FTVNNRWYI
+152 VTVNNRWWV
-161 NVLLIASGLLLGLIG
+161 NFMLILSGIGLGMIG

-181 GINFAT
+181 NVNFAT
-187 FGNMYLY
+187 FGNMHLY

-209 PQMMHHINSDVDKKI
+209 PQMMHHWNTEITRSINKTYEI
-224 GKAYD
+224 GR
-229 LGKLYILNPLAL
+229 LYILNPIAL
-241 VGSTLIGFFGG
+241 LGSTIIGFFGG

-267 NVSMMFTKDP
+267 NASMLFTKDP

-319 KGYNLVQYKFSD
+319 KGFNLVQFEFSKV
-331 FLPQLALGLALVNL
+331 LPELALGLVLVNL
-345 VGFLIAWPLSR
+345 VGFMMAWPLSKI
-356 VVPIFY
+356 VPSFY
-362 KINLKILLSLLIFA
+362 RFNIKIIISLLIIA
-376 LFCVTLYTGYMN
+376 LFFVTLYTGYMN
-388 YSMQYYFVCFIILA
+388 YSTAYYLVCFAILA
-402 PIGVLLRN
+402 PMGVLLRN

-426 IDGTF
+426 VDGLF
-431 RLYQLIN
+431 RLNQLS

>member
-1 MAVESLSILTYFLP
+1 LDIYYFVP
-15 HLIGISLGLIS
+15 HLVGVGLGLIS

-37 MLLIWPLLSKLG
+37 MLLVWPFLSVFG
-49 IFELLMMYASM
+49 IVELLIMYASM

-79 ESSSYPAVAESKRL
+79 ESSSYPAVAESRNL
-93 TTTTQVSQA
+93 TSVSQVSHA

-108 GSAAGS
+108 GSVVGS
-114 MLIVILCYT
+114 LTVVGLCYA
-123 FAEYTDL
+123 FVEYTDL
-130 IKYFYNTKILVGLLL
+130 IKYFYSTKILVGLLL
-145 TVTLVMI
+145 LVTLVMI
-152 FTVNNRWYI
+152 FTVNNRWWV
-161 NVLLIASGLLLGLIG
+161 NFMLILSGIGLGMIG

-181 GINFAT
+181 NINFAT
-187 FGNMYLY
+187 FGNMHLY

-209 PQMMHHINSDVDKKI
+209 PQMLHHWDTEITKSLNKT
-224 GKAYD
+224 YE
-229 LGKLYILNPLAL
+229 LGRLYILNPFAL
-241 VGSTLIGFFGG
+241 IGSTVIGFFGG

-267 NVSMMFTKDP
+267 NASMLFTKDP

-319 KGYNLVQYKFSD
+319 KGFNLVQFKFSD
-331 FLPQLALGLALVNL
+331 FLPELALGLVLVNAI
-345 VGFLIAWPLSR
+345 GFMIAWPLSK
-356 VVPIFY
+356 VVPVFY
-362 KINLKILLSLLIFA
+362 KFNIKIVISLLIIG
-376 LFCVTLYTGYMN
+376 LFFVTLYTGYMN
-388 YSMQYYFVCFIILA
+388 YSMAYYLVCFVVLA
-402 PIGVLLRN
+402 PLGVLLRN

-426 IDGTF
+426 IDGLF
-431 RLYQLIN
+431 RLHQLS

>member
-1 MAVESLSILTYFLP
+1 MDIYYFVP
-15 HLIGISLGLIS
+15 HLVGVGLGLIS

-37 MLLIWPLLSKLG
+37 MLLVWPFLSVFG
-49 IFELLMMYASM
+49 IVELLIMYASM

-79 ESSSYPAVAESKRL
+79 ESSSYPAVAESRNL
-93 TTTTQVSQA
+93 TSISQVSQA

-108 GSAAGS
+108 GSVVGS
-114 MLIVILCYT
+114 LTVVGLCYA
-123 FAEYTDL
+123 FVEYTDL
-130 IKYFYNTKILVGLLL
+130 IKYFYSTKILVGLLL
-145 TVTLVMI
+145 LVTLVMI
-152 FTVNNRWYI
+152 FTVNNRRWV
-161 NVLLIASGLLLGLIG
+161 NFVLILSGIGLGMIG

-181 GINFAT
+181 NINFAT
-187 FGNMYLY
+187 FGNMHLY

-209 PQMMHHINSDVDKKI
+209 PQMLHHWDTEITKSINKT
-224 GKAYD
+224 YE
-229 LGKLYILNPLAL
+229 LGRLYILNPVAL
-241 VGSTLIGFFGG
+241 FGSTLIGFFGG

-267 NVSMMFTKDP
+267 NASMLFTKDP

-319 KGYNLVQYKFSD
+319 KGFNLVQFKFSD
-331 FLPQLALGLALVNL
+331 FLPELALGLVVVNA
-345 VGFLIAWPLSR
+345 VGFMMAWPLSKM
-356 VVPIFY
+356 VPSFY
-362 KINLKILLSLLIFA
+362 RFDIKIIISLLIIA
-376 LFCVTLYTGYMN
+376 LFFVTLYTGYIN
-388 YSMQYYFVCFIILA
+388 YSMAYYFVCFVILA

-426 IDGTF
+426 VDGLF
-431 RLYQLIN
+431 RLYQLS

>member
-1 MAVESLSILTYFLP
+1 MDISYFIP
-15 HLIGISLGLIS
+15 HLLGISLGLIS
-26 GLIPGVGNFVL
+26 GLIPGVGNLVL
-37 MLLIWPLLSKLG
+37 MLLLWPFLTSFG
-49 IFELLMMYASM
+49 IVELLIIYASM

-79 ESSSYPAVAESKRL
+79 ESSSYPAVAESRNL
-93 TTTTQVSQA
+93 TSMQQVSNA

-108 GSAAGS
+108 GSAVGS
-114 MLIVILCYT
+114 LVVVGLCYT
-123 FAEYTDL
+123 FVEYTDL
-130 IKYFYNTKILVGLLL
+130 IKHFYSTKVLVGLLL
-145 TVTLVMI
+145 LVTLSMI
-152 FTVNNRWYI
+152 FTVNNRWFVNAI
-161 NVLLIASGLLLGLIG
+161 LIATGLGLGMIG

-181 GINFAT
+181 NVNIAT
-187 FGNMYLY
+187 FDNMYLY

-209 PQMMHHINSDVDKKI
+209 PQMMHHWNTEVEQGLAKTYRVSRV
-224 GKAYD
+224 
-229 LGKLYILNPLAL
+229 YILNPIAL
-241 VGSTLIGFFGG
+241 GASTLIGFFGG
-252 LIPGLTT
+252 LVPGLTT

-267 NVSMMFTKDP
+267 NASMMFTKDP

-319 KGYNLVQYKFSD
+319 KGFNLVQFNFSD
-331 FLPQLALGLALVNL
+331 FLPELALGLVLVNA
-345 VGFLIAWPLSR
+345 VGFCIAWPLSKI
-356 VVPIFY
+356 VPFFY
-362 KINLKILLSLLIFA
+362 QFNMKIVIGVLLLALLG
-376 LFCVTLYTGYMN
+376 VTFYTGIMN
-388 YSMQYYFVCFIILA
+388 YSLAYYLVCFAVLA

-426 IDGTF
+426 IDGLF
-431 RLYQLIN
+431 RLGQLM

>member
-1 MAVESLSILTYFLP
+1 MDIYYFVP
-15 HLIGISLGLIS
+15 HLVGVGLGLIS

-37 MLLIWPLLSKLG
+37 MLLVWPFLSVFG
-49 IFELLMMYASM
+49 IIELLIMYASM

-79 ESSSYPAVAESKRL
+79 ESSSYPAVAESRHL
-93 TTTTQVSQA
+93 TSISQVSQA

-108 GSAAGS
+108 GSVVGS
-114 MLIVILCYT
+114 LTVVGLCYA
-123 FAEYTDL
+123 FVEYTDL
-130 IKYFYNTKILVGLLL
+130 IKYFYSTKILVGLLL
-145 TVTLVMI
+145 LVTLVMI
-152 FTVNNRWYI
+152 FTVNNRWWV
-161 NVLLIASGLLLGLIG
+161 NFVLILSGIGLGMIG

-181 GINFAT
+181 NINFAT
-187 FGNMYLY
+187 FGNMHLY

-209 PQMMHHINSDVDKKI
+209 PQMLHHWDTEITKSINKT
-224 GKAYD
+224 YE
-229 LGKLYILNPLAL
+229 LGRLYILNPVAL
-241 VGSTLIGFFGG
+241 LGSTLIGFFGG

-267 NVSMMFTKDP
+267 NASMLFTKDP

-319 KGYNLVQYKFSD
+319 KGFNLVQFKFSD
-331 FLPQLALGLALVNL
+331 FLPELALGLVVVNA
-345 VGFLIAWPLSR
+345 VGFMMAWPLSKM
-356 VVPIFY
+356 VPSFY
-362 KINLKILLSLLIFA
+362 RFNIKIIISLLIIA
-376 LFCVTLYTGYMN
+376 LFFVTLYTGYMN
-388 YSMQYYFVCFIILA
+388 YSMVYYLVCFAILA
-402 PIGVLLRN
+402 PLGVLLRN

-426 IDGTF
+426 IDGLF
-431 RLYQLIN
+431 RLHQLL

>member
-1 MAVESLSILTYFLP
+1 LDIYYFVP
-15 HLIGISLGLIS
+15 HLVGVGLGLIS

-37 MLLIWPLLSKLG
+37 MLLVWPFLSVFG
-49 IFELLMMYASM
+49 IVELLIMYASM

-79 ESSSYPAVAESKRL
+79 ESSSYPAVAESRNL
-93 TTTTQVSQA
+93 TSISQVSQA

-108 GSAAGS
+108 GSVVGS
-114 MLIVILCYT
+114 LTVVGLCYA
-123 FAEYTDL
+123 FVEYTDL
-130 IKYFYNTKILVGLLL
+130 IKYFYSTKILVGLLL
-145 TVTLVMI
+145 LVTMVMI
-152 FTVNNRWYI
+152 VTVNNRWWI
-161 NVLLIASGLLLGLIG
+161 NFLLILSGIGLGMIG

-181 GINFAT
+181 NINFAT
-187 FGNMYLY
+187 FGNMHLY

-209 PQMMHHINSDVDKKI
+209 PQMLHHWDTEITKSINKT
-224 GKAYD
+224 YE
-229 LGKLYILNPLAL
+229 LGRLYILNPVAL
-241 VGSTLIGFFGG
+241 LGSTLIGFFGG

-267 NVSMMFTKDP
+267 NASMLFTKDP

-319 KGYNLVQYKFSD
+319 KGFNLVQFKFSD
-331 FLPQLALGLALVNL
+331 FLPELALGLVVVNA
-345 VGFLIAWPLSR
+345 VGFMMAWPLSKM
-356 VVPIFY
+356 VPSFY
-362 KINLKILLSLLIFA
+362 RFNIKIIISLLIIA
-376 LFCVTLYTGYMN
+376 LFFVTLYTGYIN
-388 YSMQYYFVCFIILA
+388 YSMAYYFVCFVILA

-426 IDGTF
+426 VDGLF
-431 RLYQLIN
+431 RLYQLS

>member
-1 MAVESLSILTYFLP
+1 LDIAYFIP
-15 HLIGISLGLIS
+15 HLTGISLGLVS

-37 MLLIWPLLSKLG
+37 MLLIWPLLGSFG
-49 IFELLMMYASM
+49 ITELLIMYASM

-79 ESSSYPAVAESKRL
+79 ESSSYPAVAESRRL
-93 TTTTQVSQA
+93 GSVQQVSNA

-108 GSAAGS
+108 GSAVGS
-114 MLIVILCYT
+114 LLVVGLCYA

-130 IKYFYNTKILVGLLL
+130 IKHFYSTAVLVGLLL
-145 TVTLVMI
+145 LVTVAMI
-152 FTVNNRWYI
+152 FTVDNHWAV
-161 NVLLIASGLLLGLIG
+161 NVLLIISGLSLGMVG

-181 GINFAT
+181 GVEIAT
-187 FGNMYLY
+187 FDNMYLY

-209 PQMMHHINSDVDKKI
+209 PQMMHHWDTEIKSSFAKVYEITN
-224 GKAYD
+224 
-229 LGKLYILNPLAL
+229 LYVLNPIAL
-241 VGSTLIGFFGG
+241 GASTLVGFFGG

-267 NVSMMFTKDP
+267 NASMLFTKDP

-319 KGYNLVQYKFSD
+319 KGFNLVQFKFSD
-331 FLPQLALGLALVNL
+331 FLPELALGLVLVNA
-345 VGFLIAWPLSR
+345 VGFCIAWPMSK
-356 VVPIFY
+356 VVPFFY
-362 KINLKILLSLLIFA
+362 QFNMKILLGVLVLALLA
-376 LFCVTLYTGYMN
+376 VTVYTGILD
-388 YSMQYYFVCFIILA
+388 YSLAYYLICFAVLA
-402 PIGVLLRN
+402 PVGVLLRN
-410 VDTLPLV
+410 VNTLPLV

-426 IDGTF
+426 VDGLF
-431 RLYQLIN
+431 RLSQLY

>member
-1 MAVESLSILTYFLP
+1 MIFAAA
-15 HLIGISLGLIS
+15 IGIFLGIIS

-37 MLLIWPLLSKLG
+37 MLLIWPFLSSLDM
-49 IFELLMMYASM
+49 FELLILYASM
-60 AAISQYI
+60 ASISQYI

-79 ESSSYPAVAESKRL
+79 ESSSYPAVSESKRL
-93 TTTTQVSQA
+93 TSMKQVSQA

-114 MLIVILCYT
+114 MIVVGLCYT
-123 FAEYTDL
+123 FVEYTDL
-130 IKYFYNTKILVGLLL
+130 IKHFYNTKIMVGLLL
-145 TVTLVMI
+145 AVTLAMI
-152 FTVNNRWYI
+152 FTVNNRTYV
-161 NVLLIASGLLLGLIG
+161 NVLLIVLGLGLGLIG

-187 FGNMYLY
+187 FGNTYLY

-209 PQMMHHINSDVDKKI
+209 PQMLHHINDSATKTTEKTYNI
-224 GKAYD
+224 
-229 LGKLYILNPLAL
+229 GKLYILNPLAL
-241 VGSTLIGFFGG
+241 AGSTMVGFFGG

-267 NVSMMFTKDP
+267 NISMLFTKDP

-300 IFGVPLIGSEAIL
+300 IFGIPLIGSEAIL

-319 KGYNLVQYKFSD
+319 KGFNLVQFD
-331 FLPQLALGLALVNL
+331 FADFITSLAVALVVVNL
-345 VGFLIAWPLSR
+345 IGFLLAWPLSR
-356 VVPIFY
+356 FVPLFY
-362 KINLKILLSLLIFA
+362 KINIKMLLSILTVA
-376 LFCVTLYTGYMN
+376 LFFVTLYTGYMN
-388 YSMQYYFVCFIILA
+388 YSTMYYFICFVVLA

-426 IDGTF
+426 IDGVF
-431 RLYQLIN
+431 RLYQLLQ

>member
-1 MAVESLSILTYFLP
+1 MDIYYFVP
-15 HLIGISLGLIS
+15 HLVGVGLGLIS

-37 MLLIWPLLSKLG
+37 MLLVWPFLSVFG
-49 IFELLMMYASM
+49 IVELLIMYASM

-79 ESSSYPAVAESKRL
+79 ESSSYPAVAESRNL
-93 TTTTQVSQA
+93 TTVQQVSQA

-108 GSAAGS
+108 GSVVGS
-114 MLIVILCYT
+114 LTVVGLCYA
-123 FAEYTDL
+123 FVEYTDL
-130 IKYFYNTKILVGLLL
+130 IKHFYNTKILVGLLL
-145 TVTLVMI
+145 LVTLVMI
-152 FTVNNRWYI
+152 VTVNNRWWV
-161 NVLLIASGLLLGLIG
+161 NFMLILSGIGLGMIG

-181 GINFAT
+181 NINFVT
-187 FGNMYLY
+187 FGNMHLY

-209 PQMMHHINSDVDKKI
+209 PQMMHHWNTEITRSINKTYEI
-224 GKAYD
+224 GR
-229 LGKLYILNPLAL
+229 LYILNPIAL
-241 VGSTLIGFFGG
+241 LGSTIIGFFGG

-267 NVSMMFTKDP
+267 NASVLFTKDP

-319 KGYNLVQYKFSD
+319 KGFNLVQFKFSEV
-331 FLPQLALGLALVNL
+331 LPELALGLVLVNL
-345 VGFLIAWPLSR
+345 VGFMMAWPLSKI
-356 VVPIFY
+356 VPSFY
-362 KINLKILLSLLIFA
+362 RFNIKIIISLLIIA
-376 LFCVTLYTGYMN
+376 LFFVTLYTGYMN
-388 YSMQYYFVCFIILA
+388 YSTAYYLVCFAILA
-402 PIGVLLRN
+402 PMGVLLRN

-426 IDGTF
+426 VDGLF
-431 RLYQLIN
+431 RLYQLS

>member
-1 MAVESLSILTYFLP
+1 V
-15 HLIGISLGLIS
+15 GVGLGLVS

-37 MLLIWPLLSKLG
+37 MLLIWPFLSVFG
-49 IFELLMMYASM
+49 IVELLIMYASM

-79 ESSSYPAVAESKRL
+79 ESSSYPAVAESRNL
-93 TTTTQVSQA
+93 TTVQQVSQA

-108 GSAAGS
+108 GSVVGS
-114 MLIVILCYT
+114 LTVVGLCYA
-123 FAEYTDL
+123 FVEYTDL
-130 IKYFYNTKILVGLLL
+130 IKHFYNTKILVGLLL
-145 TVTLVMI
+145 LVTLVMI
-152 FTVNNRWYI
+152 VTVNNRWWV
-161 NVLLIASGLLLGLIG
+161 NFMLILSGIGLGMIG

-181 GINFAT
+181 NINFAT
-187 FGNMYLY
+187 FGNMHLY

-209 PQMMHHINSDVDKKI
+209 PQMMHHWNTEITRSINKTYEI
-224 GKAYD
+224 GR
-229 LGKLYILNPLAL
+229 LYILNPIAL
-241 VGSTLIGFFGG
+241 LGSTIIGFFGG

-267 NVSMMFTKDP
+267 NASVLFTKDP

-319 KGYNLVQYKFSD
+319 KGFNLVQFKFSEV
-331 FLPQLALGLALVNL
+331 LPELALGLVLVNL
-345 VGFLIAWPLSR
+345 VGFMMAWPLSKI
-356 VVPIFY
+356 VPSFY
-362 KINLKILLSLLIFA
+362 RFNIKIIISLLIIA
-376 LFCVTLYTGYMN
+376 LFFVTLYTGYMN
-388 YSMQYYFVCFIILA
+388 YSTAYYLVCFAILA
-402 PIGVLLRN
+402 PMGVLLRN

-426 IDGTF
+426 VDGLF
-431 RLYQLIN
+431 RLYQLS

>member
-1 MAVESLSILTYFLP
+1 MYFMP
-15 HLIGISLGLIS
+15 HLVGIGFGLIS

-37 MLLIWPLLSKLG
+37 MLLAWPFLSVFG

-67 GSIPA
+67 GSVPA

-93 TTTTQVSQA
+93 TKQSQVSEA

-108 GSAAGS
+108 GSAVGS
-114 MLIVILCYT
+114 LLVVGLCY
-123 FAEYTDL
+123 FFIDYTDL
-130 IKYFYNTKILVGLLL
+130 IKHFYNTKILVGLLL
-145 TVTLVMI
+145 MVTLVMI
-152 FTVNNRWYI
+152 ITVSNRWYV
-161 NVLLIASGLLLGLIG
+161 NLLLILSGLGLGLIG

-181 GINFAT
+181 NINFAT
-187 FGNMYLY
+187 FGNTYLY

-209 PQMMHHINSDVDKKI
+209 PQMMHHMNADSEKVLAKT
-224 GKAYD
+224 YE
-229 LGKLYILNPLAL
+229 LGKVYILNPLAL
-241 VGSTLIGFFGG
+241 AGSTIIGFFGG

-267 NVSMMFTKDP
+267 NASMLFTKDP

-319 KGYNLVQYKFSD
+319 KGFNLVQFQFST
-331 FLPQLALGLALVNL
+331 FLPELALGLVIVNAI
-345 VGFLIAWPLSR
+345 GFTIAWPLSKM
-356 VVPIFY
+356 VPVFY
-362 KINLKILLSLLIFA
+362 KFNLKIMLSILIFL
-376 LFCVTLYTGYMN
+376 LFLVTLYTGYIN
-388 YSMQYYFVCFIILA
+388 YSMEYYFICFIILA
-402 PIGVLLRN
+402 PIGVLLKN

-426 IDGTF
+426 IDGLF
-431 RLYQLIN
+431 RLHQLT